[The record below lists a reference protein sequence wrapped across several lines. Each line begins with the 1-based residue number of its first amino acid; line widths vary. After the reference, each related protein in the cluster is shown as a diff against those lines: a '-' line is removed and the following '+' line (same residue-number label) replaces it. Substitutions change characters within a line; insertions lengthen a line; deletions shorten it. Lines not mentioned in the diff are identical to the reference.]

1 MESLVKLEIKKN
13 ARYWY
18 QNNVITVY
26 VSLMILC
33 PSQFKCDRYMSTYQR
48 QQHTK
53 VAGIKVATPD
63 SQLTVSPGRIL
74 AASAVRP
81 GNKRNKILT
90 YAT

>member
-1 MESLVKLEIKKN
+1 MNLAQQYHNCLRKTYDTMPQSVQMWPLHV
-13 ARYWY
+13 
-18 QNNVITVY
+18 T
-26 VSLMILC
+26 
-33 PSQFKCDRYMSTYQR
+33 TYQR
-48 QQHTK
+48 QQHTN